1 MKKYVIALPILLFLI
16 FWSIDYIPYGFKL
29 MNEPGDPWYSPY
41 TTTIYLLLIG
51 LFYPALVASDFLG
64 LKHMGTG
71 FQMVTFIYS
80 VALSFIINT
89 MWKYFCKKG

>member
-1 MKKYVIALPILLFLI
+1 MKKYVIALPIFLFII
-16 FWSIDYIPYGFKL
+16 FWSIEYIPYGSKL

-41 TTTIYLLLIG
+41 TTTIYILLIV

-64 LKHMGTG
+64 LKHMGTV

-89 MWKYFCKKG
+89 MWKYFCK